1 MAPLASK
8 CRARWQPAYIL
19 LAAWLAVG
27 CATPETKLVEKEIA
41 EFHTLIEGGRA
52 AEIYAKAS
60 PRFREVG
67 TSADFLAYIGA
78 VHRKLG
84 AMQATERQVWRMDY
98 NTAGKFASLG
108 YKTLY
113 ERGTAYEQ
121 FVYVVDSG
129 RALLVSYNINSPE
142 LVTR

>member
-1 MAPLASK
+1 MRQLAIK
-8 CRARWQPAYIL
+8 RGARWQPALIL
-19 LAAWLAVG
+19 LAAWLVG
-27 CATPETKLVEKEIA
+27 GCGTPETKLVEKEIS
-41 EFHTLIEGGRA
+41 EFHTRVEGGRA
-52 AEIYAKAS
+52 AEVYADAS

-67 TSADFLAYIGA
+67 TGAEFLAYIEA

-108 YKTLY
+108 YKTRY

-129 RALLVSYNINSPE
+129 RPLLVSYNINSPE

>member
-1 MAPLASK
+1 MGPFACK
-8 CRARWQPAYIL
+8 CRTRWQAALIL
-19 LAAWLAVG
+19 LAAWLAGG
-27 CATPETKLVEKEIA
+27 CATPETKLVEKEIS
-41 EFHTLIEGGRA
+41 EFHSLVEGGRA
-52 AEIYAKAS
+52 AEVYAQAS

-67 TSADFLAYIGA
+67 TSAEFLTYIEA

-108 YKTLY
+108 YKTQY

-121 FVYVVDSG
+121 FVYIVDSG
-129 RALLVSYNINSPE
+129 RASLVSYNINSPD

>member
-1 MAPLASK
+1 MGPLASK
-8 CRARWQPAYIL
+8 RRVRWRPAFIL
-19 LAAWLAVG
+19 LATWLAGG
-27 CATPETKLVEKEIA
+27 CATPETKLVEKEISG
-41 EFHTLIEGGRA
+41 FHTLVEGGRA
-52 AEIYAKAS
+52 AEIYQQAS

-67 TSADFLAYIGA
+67 TSAEFLAYIEA

-84 AMQATERQVWRMDY
+84 AMQATERQAWRVDY

-108 YKTLY
+108 YKTQY

-129 RALLVSYNINSPE
+129 RAFLVSYNINSPE